1 MTDTDVAV
9 SRVLV
14 RLKGYPD
21 PVPVEGRQVWGEVF
35 AGPPGGSGDSERDW
49 ARASE
54 LLLSTPLM
62 LLLEVLVLL
71 IPPVVVA
78 VVMVEGKGPG

>member
-9 SRVLV
+9 SRVVV
-14 RLKGYPD
+14 RLRGYPD
-21 PVPVEGRQVWGEVF
+21 PDPVVARQVRGDVL

>member
-9 SRVLV
+9 SRVVV
-14 RLKGYPD
+14 RLRGYPD
-21 PVPVEGRQVWGEVF
+21 PDPVVARQVRGDVL

-54 LLLSTPLM
+54 LLLSTPL
-62 LLLEVLVLL
+62 LPLVLL
-71 IPPVVVA
+71 LPPVVVA

>member
-54 LLLSTPLM
+54 LLLSTPL
-62 LLLEVLVLL
+62 LPLVLL
-71 IPPVVVA
+71 LPPVVVA